1 MEYIKS
7 VFKKKEKLTYF
18 TVYTLIMLL
27 MCFVVFSYFILQGKS
42 LIWREDGLF
51 QHYISLRYYRD
62 YIIEILKNIFIK
74 HEFLIPM
81 WDFTIGQGSD
91 IITTLHYYVIGDP
104 LTLLSV
110 FFKPENIEICY
121 IMLIILRLYLSGIA
135 FSIFCFYFNM
145 NKKGVLAGAISYIF
159 CGYAI
164 YASIKHPYF
173 INPMIYL
180 PLVLLGAE
188 KILKNQKPYLFIF
201 MVFISSIS
209 NFYFLYV
216 IILMIIIY
224 TLIRYYCLYK
234 KEKLIYFIKCML
246 KFLLYGII
254 GILLS
259 AVILLPV
266 IGMFLSDVRENVSY
280 DIPILYS
287 IKYYIKFL
295 SSLFNFGSVGNW
307 SFLGYTPIALIAVYT
322 LFVNKKED
330 KSMKIGIILLTIF
343 LMFPIFGHVL
353 NGFSYITNR
362 WVWAYSFVICVIISS
377 QWENIFLLNDKQKK
391 TLMILI
397 VGYVILY
404 LVATSI
410 VKRIKMK
417 YIFALVMLL
426 YSMIIIF
433 KTKHT
438 KIKQFLILLLI
449 LVSITLNSVYQYKI
463 LSYTKQFV
471 GFRKVENILKNNS
484 SSGVLKKE
492 IKNIYGN
499 KEFYRYA
506 VSSKNRYQYN
516 DSVVNGL
523 NGVGYYFSMQNGY
536 ISNYLYEMNNLDYR
550 TNYKYRTLDDRTA
563 LNELASVKYFIE
575 EKENKYINKNLQNEI
590 QEYNLDKSDN
600 IPYGYEKIKNINK
613 NKRSFNIYEN
623 KYSLPLGYSYDNY
636 ILRDE
641 YDKLNSVEKQEML
654 LKRVLLEKT
663 VSDYNKNKVDL
674 DTKKVKYELAS
685 DNKDVQ
691 IIKDNEIKVNKKNA
705 KIDLKFN
712 GVEDAEMYLELIK
725 LDFKPTTKRK
735 KYNKSNRPLLIVST
749 DNVAKKVEYHDSEYQ
764 FYNGRENFTVNL
776 GYSKKS
782 RNVIT
787 IKFKEKGIYGF
798 NELNV
803 IFQPMKNYK
812 SDVEKLKQT
821 TLENVNISTNHI
833 TGTVTSNKDKILL
846 LSIPYNGGWSAK
858 IDNEDVEVYR
868 ANSMYMAVGIKKG
881 NHKIDLYYTMPY
893 IKEGAVASGIGIIIM
908 FIIIGYRGISK
919 NKYLE
924 NKDLLK
930 S

>member
-18 TVYTLIMLL
+18 TIYTLIMFL
-27 MCFVVFSYFILQGKS
+27 MCFVVFSYFIIRGKS

-51 QHYISLRYYRD
+51 QHYISLRYYRN
-62 YIIEILKNIFIK
+62 YIIEILNNIFIK

-110 FFKPENIEICY
+110 FFKPKNIEICY
-121 IMLIILRLYLSGIA
+121 VVLIILRLYLSGIA
-135 FSIFCFYFNM
+135 FSIFCFHFNI
-145 NKKGVLAGAISYIF
+145 NKKGVLVGAISYIF

-216 IILMIIIY
+216 IILMIVIY
-224 TLIRYYCLYK
+224 TLIRYVCLYR

-246 KFLLYGII
+246 KFLLYGIT
-254 GILLS
+254 GILIS
-259 AVILLPV
+259 AIVLLPV

-295 SSLFNFGSVGNW
+295 SSLFNFGSIGNW

-322 LFVNKKED
+322 LFANKKED
-330 KSMKIGIILLTIF
+330 KSLKIGIILLTIF
-343 LMFPIFGHVL
+343 LMFPVFGHIL

-362 WVWAYSFVICVIISS
+362 WVWAYSFVICIIIAS

-391 TLMILI
+391 TLMILV

-404 LVATSI
+404 LVSTNI
-410 VKRIKMK
+410 LKRIKMK
-417 YIFALVMLL
+417 YIFSLVMLL

-433 KTKHT
+433 KTKHN

-449 LVSITLNSVYQYKI
+449 LVSITLNSIYQYKI
-463 LSYTKQFV
+463 LSYTKQFI

-484 SSGVLKKE
+484 SSGVLKKG
-492 IKNIYGN
+492 IRNIEDN
-499 KEFYRYA
+499 KEFHRYA

-516 DSVVNGL
+516 DSIVNGL

-563 LNELASVKYFIE
+563 LNELASVKYFVE

-590 QEYNLDKSDN
+590 SEYNLDKSDN
-600 IPYGYEKIKNINK
+600 IPYGYEKIKSINK

-623 KYSLPLGYSYDNY
+623 KYNLPLGYTYDNY
-636 ILRDE
+636 ILRNE
-641 YDKLNSVEKQEML
+641 YDALNSIEKQEIL
-654 LKRVLLEKT
+654 LKGVLLEKQP
-663 VSDYNKNKVDL
+663 YKINKSKINL
-674 DTKKVKYELAS
+674 DTKKIKYEFIS
-685 DNKDVQ
+685 QNKNVQ

-705 KIDLKFN
+705 KIDLKFS
-712 GVEDAEMYLELIK
+712 GIEDAEMYLEFIK
-725 LDFKPTTKRK
+725 LNFKPTTKSK
-735 KYNKSNRPLLIVST
+735 KYNKSNRPLLNVST
-749 DNVAKKVEYHDSEYQ
+749 DNVTKKVEYHNSEYQ

-776 GYSKKS
+776 GYNEKS

-787 IKFKEKGIYGF
+787 IEFKEKGIYSF
-798 NELNV
+798 DELNL
-803 IFQPMKNYK
+803 IFEPMKNYK
-812 SDVEKLKQT
+812 SDIEKLKQT
-821 TLENVNISTNHI
+821 TLENVNISTNHVSGNI
-833 TGTVTSNKDKILL
+833 TSNKDKILL

-858 IDNEDVEVYR
+858 IDGKDVEVYR
-868 ANSMYMAVGIKKG
+868 ANSMYMAVNIEEGS
-881 NHKIDLYYTMPY
+881 HKIDLYYATPY
-893 IKEGAVASGIGIIIM
+893 IKEGAILSVIGIIILS
-908 FIIIGYRGISK
+908 IIIGYRVLNK
-919 NKYLE
+919 NKDLE
-924 NKDLLK
+924 NKNLLK